1 MTTQAQKD
9 AAALVT
15 DLRSGSYKTA
25 ERAFEGMSKLVGTMR
40 SIAVPLTNA
49 QIKALP
55 DGHPVVI
62 VPAPGTGLILKL
74 HSALVSVPG
83 PANTDYTNLDS
94 AAQVALG
101 YAGGD
106 DVTAYSPPDSGLTF
120 ANLLNNTA
128 AGAIAL
134 EMQTTQTNS
143 SAEENYTPVV
153 NTAIDFRLYN
163 GENTGPLTAGHANN
177 ALKVTALYTI
187 LEL

>member
-49 QIKALP
+49 QIKALGTGP
-55 DGHPVVI
+55 LVI
-62 VPAPGTGLILKL
+62 VPAPGAGLILKL

-83 PANTDYTNLDS
+83 PANTDYTNIDS
-94 AAQVALG
+94 GAQVALG

-120 ANLLNNTA
+120 ENLLNNTA
-128 AGAIAL
+128 GGALAL
-134 EMQTTQTNS
+134 EMQTTQASS
-143 SAEENYTPVV
+143 SAEENYTPTV

-163 GENTGPLTAGHANN
+163 GELTGPLTAGHANN